1 MQNIF
6 EANLYELLQ
15 SISQS
20 AEEDKEYKIDVVR
33 QCLDSML
40 KTLQAKVES

>member
-1 MQNIF
+1 MQDIF
-6 EANLYELLQ
+6 ESNLYELLQ

-20 AEEDKEYKIDVVR
+20 AEEDKEYKIDIVR

-40 KTLQAKVES
+40 NTLQAKVEG